1 MVCSRVLVGTSLSVA
16 SDGKCN
22 HLVEKRAS
30 SRGSESLGPTL
41 SLSCFCSPPSLLFR
55 WLCPHGS
62 KIAATAPVSPSSR
75 PLSQQARQ
83 EFHGIYWL
91 SWDHMP
97 IPGPLTMARE
107 APFSDWASLSH
118 MSTSGTR
125 VGMNPTQT
133 QYLGMGRVVRECH
146 QKEGEANTQYST
158 TKQQTKTHW
167 MRTTPHPPA
176 PRLNVGS

>member
-1 MVCSRVLVGTSLSVA
+1 MQPSG
-16 SDGKCN
+16 GK
-22 HLVEKRAS
+22 EAS

-41 SLSCFCSPPSLLFR
+41 SLSCFCSPPSPFFH
-55 WLCPHGS
+55 WLCPRGS
-62 KIAATAPVSPSSR
+62 KIAVTAPVSPSSR

-97 IPGPLTMARE
+97 IPGPITVARE

-133 QYLGMGRVVRECH
+133 QYLGMGRVFRECH

-158 TKQQTKTHW
+158 TKQQRPKPTGCA
-167 MRTTPHPPA
+167 PPP
-176 PRLNVGS
+176 PRCPPPQCRVLISTSCLHLNASSVSST